1 MSTSTETRT
10 PEEIT
15 EGTWRVRFVGR
26 RENTGVI
33 GGPRATL
40 IATNEMT
47 GMEVYEMGVSIN
59 KPINGTTMASAT
71 RIIEIAG
78 FSDVLPIL
86 ARRVDGD
93 TVIDEFTFQQFR

>member
-1 MSTSTETRT
+1 MSTSTEIRT

-15 EGTWRVRFVGR
+15 EGTWRVRFFGR

-40 IATNEMT
+40 
-47 GMEVYEMGVSIN
+47 
-59 KPINGTTMASAT
+59 
-71 RIIEIAG
+71 IIEIAG